1 MSLSLTYFNNMA
13 ITTTVITGATSG
25 IGEAT
30 AFALAKKGHALYLLV
45 RNVPKGEEL
54 KQKLIDE
61 TGNKNINIINCDLA
75 DLASVAAATN
85 QLKEKLFNINILI
98 NNAGGM
104 FNDFTLS
111 EDGFEMTFALNHLG
125 HFLLTTSLM
134 PLLEK
139 GHARII
145 NVSSDM
151 HNMGKPDFE
160 SLQNPEKYSA
170 MKAYGNSKL
179 FNIYFTKTIADRYG
193 DKGVTAYALHPG
205 VVKTNFNTKLK
216 GFLKVFFSLATPF
229 MITPEKGAET
239 SIYLAT
245 APKLETKS
253 GLYFYKKKVT
263 KTSSAASDVNA
274 RNKLWQLSEELT
286 KKFDV

>member
-1 MSLSLTYFNNMA
+1 MA
-13 ITTTVITGATSG
+13 ITTTLITGATSG

-30 AFALAKKGHALYLLV
+30 AFALAKKDHALYLLV
-45 RNVPKGEEL
+45 RDVQKGAEL
-54 KQKLIDE
+54 KQKLMDE
-61 TGNKNINIINCDLA
+61 TGNKNINVINCDLA
-75 DLASVAAATN
+75 DLASVAAAAK

-111 EDGFEMTFALNHLG
+111 KDGFEMTFALNHLG

-151 HNMGKPDFE
+151 HKMGKPAFDD
-160 SLQNPEKYSA
+160 LQDPGKYSA
-170 MKAYGNSKL
+170 MKAYGNTKL
-179 FNIYFTKTIADRYG
+179 FNIYFTKALAEKYG
-193 DKGVTAYALHPG
+193 NKGITAYALHPG
-205 VVKTNFNTKLK
+205 VVKTNFNSKLK

-245 APKLETKS
+245 AQKLESKS

-263 KTSSAASDVNA
+263 KTASVAGDVSARDQ
-274 RNKLWQLSEELT
+274 LWQMSEELV
-286 KKFDV
+286 KKFDI

>member
-1 MSLSLTYFNNMA
+1 MA

-30 AFALAKKGHALYLLV
+30 AFELAKKGHALYLLV

-54 KQKLIDE
+54 KKRIIIE
-61 TGNKNINIINCDLA
+61 TGNKNINIINCDLS
-75 DLASVAAATN
+75 DLASVAAAAN

-104 FNDFTLS
+104 FNDFILS
-111 EDGFEMTFALNHLG
+111 KDGFEMTFALNHLG

-151 HNMGKPDFE
+151 HKMGKPDFD

-179 FNIYFTKTIADRYG
+179 FNIYFTKSIAEKYG

-205 VVKTNFNTKLK
+205 IVKTNFNSKLK

-229 MITPEKGAET
+229 MIAPEKGAET

-245 APKLETKS
+245 APKLETKN
-253 GLYFYKKKVT
+253 GLYFYKRKVT
-263 KTSSAASDVNA
+263 KTAPVANYVNA
-274 RNKLWQLSEELT
+274 RNQLWELSEELT
-286 KKFDV
+286 KKFIV